1 MMKREKLINLSV
13 RHEKQKEERK
23 RGKCNNLV
31 LWQVFL
37 LEVAVIINY
46 QPPKRK
52 RDFTANKYN
61 IFLICGEPSKYKSI
75 THEKAVIVCTE
86 FIDYVCQ
93 GEKGLLIEAVFYL

>member
-1 MMKREKLINLSV
+1 MKNKKKREK
-13 RHEKQKEERK
+13 K
-23 RGKCNNLV
+23 GKCNNLV

-52 RDFTANKYN
+52 KNFTANKYN

-86 FIDYVCQ
+86 FIDNVFQ
-93 GEKGLLIEAVFYL
+93 WEEGLLLEAVFYL